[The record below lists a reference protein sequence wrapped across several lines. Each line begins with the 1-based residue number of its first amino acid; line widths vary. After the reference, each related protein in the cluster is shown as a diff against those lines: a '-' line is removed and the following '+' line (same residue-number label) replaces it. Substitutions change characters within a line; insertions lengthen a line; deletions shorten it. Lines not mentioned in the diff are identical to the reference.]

1 MGCGCK
7 NNNQPQPAAPQ
18 PQPQP
23 AAPVNESKSQTI
35 QNVIKKTVEKYYQK

>member
-7 NNNQPQPAAPQ
+7 NKNQPQPAAPQ

-23 AAPVNESKSQTI
+23 AAPQNSKSQTI

>member
-7 NNNQPQPAAPQ
+7 NKNQPQPAAPQ

-23 AAPVNESKSQTI
+23 AAPSNAKSQTI